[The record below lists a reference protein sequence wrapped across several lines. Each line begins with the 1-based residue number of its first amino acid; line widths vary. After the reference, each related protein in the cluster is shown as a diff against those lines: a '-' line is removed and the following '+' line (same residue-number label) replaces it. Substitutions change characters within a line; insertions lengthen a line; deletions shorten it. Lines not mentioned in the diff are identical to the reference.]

1 MIAAAAKSTTR
12 QNGGAARTQA
22 AWLPARLRRADPRP
36 RVRAAPAAP
45 VLREWRRSFC
55 RRDVEAEHHSALV
68 MLGDMA
74 MRHPDPRV
82 RYVEQDV
89 DRLTSP
95 HEHRVLPHQVLLF
108 GAVARK
114 NDKAA
119 GAMDME
125 GMVHRVIGIHLVD
138 EPQLHLVADDETPV
152 DRMVGGS
159 RLSVDKAPVHVC
171 RRRNSVDIHHVVFP
185 FDATSLALLLVAVV
199 AVVAVG
205 LVV

>member
-1 MIAAAAKSTTR
+1 MFDSCRGHLNDDDI
-12 QNGGAARTQA
+12 
-22 AWLPARLRRADPRP
+22 PAPDHVGKRG
-36 RVRAAPAAP
+36 
-45 VLREWRRSFC
+45 SFC

-95 HEHRVLPHQVLLF
+95 HEHRVLPYQVLLF

-119 GAMDME
+119 GAVDME
-125 GMVHRVIGIHLVD
+125 GMV
-138 EPQLHLVADDETPV
+138 
-152 DRMVGGS
+152 
-159 RLSVDKAPVHVC
+159 
-171 RRRNSVDIHHVVFP
+171 
-185 FDATSLALLLVAVV
+185 
-199 AVVAVG
+199 
-205 LVV
+205 